1 MTWREKKVRG
11 EQVAPN
17 AAEFIDGNIPYT
29 LLYKYYTFY
38 TPVDES

>member
-17 AAEFIDGNIPYT
+17 AAEFIDGNT
-29 LLYKYYTFY
+29 LYILY

>member
-17 AAEFIDGNIPYT
+17 AAEFIDGT
-29 LLYKYYTFY
+29 TFSLLIGNNNEIWSPKMI
-38 TPVDES
+38 